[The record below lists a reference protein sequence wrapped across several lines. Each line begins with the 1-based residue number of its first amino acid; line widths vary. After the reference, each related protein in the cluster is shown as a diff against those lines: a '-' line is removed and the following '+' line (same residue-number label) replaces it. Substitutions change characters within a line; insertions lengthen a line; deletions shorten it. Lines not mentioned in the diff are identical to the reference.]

1 MRNRAAIMTRSL
13 QNRTASP
20 KPVVN
25 HAAKTLARSNGSP
38 ELSAS
43 VQDRKG
49 TTSGNSRLW
58 RRARQRRRRPAEASA
73 TLTTAQLKAAQLAR
87 LPRAPWTDP
96 RCGRARNST
105 PLQRPQAG
113 TRSIYPAKDQLALN
127 SPRPRL
133 RSLAAVS
140 VSSTV
145 ASNVLCNHSTS
156 AKATACKGAKR
167 CTLPRREYA
176 SSGGAAPSHRLP

>member
-1 MRNRAAIMTRSL
+1 MLSL
-13 QNRTASP
+13 IANAEPCSDHDPQPAESVCLSEARREP
-20 KPVVN
+20 RGE
-25 HAAKTLARSNGSP
+25 TLARSNGSP
-38 ELSAS
+38 EPSAS

-58 RRARQRRRRPAEASA
+58 RRAR
-73 TLTTAQLKAAQLAR
+73 
-87 LPRAPWTDP
+87 
-96 RCGRARNST
+96 
-105 PLQRPQAG
+105 QRPQAG

-140 VSSTV
+140 VSSIV

-156 AKATACKGAKR
+156 AKATA
-167 CTLPRREYA
+167 PF
-176 SSGGAAPSHRLP
+176 SSGQFFRPQSEPLAVRAWWELVLRRDPAVPAYPPEAALGSSR